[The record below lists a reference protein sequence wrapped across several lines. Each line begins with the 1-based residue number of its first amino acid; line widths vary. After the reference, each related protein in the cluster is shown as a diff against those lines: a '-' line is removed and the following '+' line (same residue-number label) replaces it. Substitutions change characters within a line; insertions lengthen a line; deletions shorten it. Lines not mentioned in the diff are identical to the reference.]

1 MQKNPPKKHLHYII
15 KENWIGS
22 VPTCKM
28 LLTSRTSQIC
38 PKPVN
43 FPIFGLCIKLQKL
56 IHHVKIKMMKILNAL
71 SPDQSTDVLTV
82 IY

>member
-1 MQKNPPKKHLHYII
+1 MEKKTPQKTSTLYYQRKLDRVSSNL
-15 KENWIGS
+15 
-22 VPTCKM
+22 KM

-71 SPDQSTDVLTV
+71 PPDQSTDVLTV